1 MMITG
6 PGKRL
11 RVFVGEA
18 DKQQHVPLYQAIVE
32 KAKAEGMAGATVV
45 RGILSFGANSRLH
58 TANILRL
65 SEDLPI
71 VIEIVD
77 KPELIDKFLPLLDK
91 MVAGGGLVTVEDIEI
106 IKYSHGGS

>member
-1 MMITG
+1 MITG